1 MNKSS
6 SQRLR
11 RHFVFLAFSGLLCA
25 ASVHAKRVAMTDHE
39 MSEVNAQGIF
49 VLENSTYNDLNF
61 SKIALNADVTLSANF
76 KDILLGTTSPGVSD
90 INIPALQFG
99 RSDGSVDNRLVKI
112 TNPYI
117 QFVYN
122 KPVNELTQVVGI
134 RLGFD
139 GIYGDLGFKAD
150 TISGSMYVDGTGVAG
165 FNNGILDATG
175 KKWQGSNV
183 PCTAPCQ
190 TNYLNL
196 AQIGGIT
203 AGKSIS
209 EPSRDFW
216 ISALMSKVTFPP
228 AAAGM
233 DPPKEAQPGYWLNFR
248 DRLTALSAKL
258 PPNIPLNK
266 TSGP

>member
-1 MNKSS
+1 MNNSS
-6 SQRLR
+6 SPRLR
-11 RHFVFLAFSGLLCA
+11 RYFAFLAFSGLLCA

-49 VLENSTYNDLNF
+49 VLENSKYNGLDF

-76 KDILLGTTSPGVSD
+76 QDILFGTNSGVSD

-99 RSDGSVDNRLVKI
+99 RSDGSTDSRLVKI

-122 KPVNELTQVVGI
+122 KPDNELTQVVGI

-139 GIYGDLGFKAD
+139 SISGDLGFKAD
-150 TISGSMYVDGTGVAG
+150 TISGSMYVDGKGVAG

-175 KKWQGSNV
+175 KQWKGSNV
-183 PCTAPCQ
+183 PCTATCN

-196 AQIGGIT
+196 AQLGGIT
-203 AGKSIS
+203 AGNANG
-209 EPSRDFW
+209 PSRDFW

-228 AAAGM
+228 IAVGM
-233 DPPKEAQPGYWLNFR
+233 DPQKEALPGYWLNFR

-266 TSGP
+266 ATGP